1 MYCSIYVVYTFV
13 YMLFHFMS
21 LSCSVMLSSFLR
33 HVSPSMGKPIDNVI

>member
-1 MYCSIYVVYTFV
+1 MNCICTVVYTFV